1 MSGRAKWMSKMGLF
15 TILVWGLPLFVA
27 AQQKEGGLPVFQ
39 DDPIAAALD
48 SLAMV
53 KYFDKGL
60 VKPSSS
66 AVNKFNFSADSVPRY
81 DDAVYEARLAKLD
94 AESPFDLVYN
104 NAVKSYI
111 ELYAVR
117 KRELVSRALGLSQL
131 YFPMIEQLL
140 DKYNIPLEM
149 KYLCIVES
157 AMNPRVRSRAG
168 AMGLWQFMYTT
179 GILYDLKVSSYVD
192 ERCDPYKSTVAAC
205 EYLHFLYDMFGDWQL
220 VLAAYNS
227 GPGSVNK
234 AIRRS
239 GGKHTFWEIAQYLP
253 RETQGYVPAFIAVN
267 YVMRHTAEHNL
278 YSSIPKRSFYEVD
291 TVKIRQQVS
300 FDQLATVLNM
310 PKEEVEFLNPQYKKG
325 VIPYSAD
332 VPYSLCLPA
341 GKVGSFVTNE
351 QAIYN
356 YLKKESPGNQ
366 DVVAMQEV
374 MEDYTVR
381 KGDHLNNVAN
391 KFKCTIYDLK
401 LWNNLK
407 TNYIKPGQHLTVYIN
422 KIGNSPIPTVKPQQE
437 KLGTGGS
444 GTVPPV
450 QTTQAVE
457 NNRPV
462 EQTPNGKYYTI
473 GKGDTLWEISKKTG
487 ASIDVIK
494 KLNNFGD
501 KYMLLPGQKIKVG

>member
-1 MSGRAKWMSKMGLF
+1 MRKIVILAGCLIWRAVS
-15 TILVWGLPLFVA
+15 
-27 AQQKEGGLPVFQ
+27 AQQDNGVPVFQ
-39 DDPIAAALD
+39 DDAIAAALD

-60 VKPSSS
+60 TKPPSPNLS
-66 AVNKFNFSADSVPRY
+66 KFHFSPDSIPRY
-81 DDAVYEARLAKLD
+81 DDAVYESRLQKLD
-94 AESPFDLVYN
+94 AESPFDLQFN
-104 NAVKSYI
+104 PAVKSYI

-179 GILYDLKVSSYVD
+179 GILYDLKVTSYVD

-205 EYLHFLYDMFGDWQL
+205 EYLHFLYEMFGDWQL

-239 GGKHTFWEIAQYLP
+239 GGKHTFWEIAPYLP

-267 YVMRHTAEHNL
+267 YVMRNTAEHNL

-291 TVKIRQQVS
+291 TVKIKQQVS
-300 FDQLATVLNM
+300 FEQLSAILGIPV
-310 PKEEVEFLNPQYKKG
+310 EEIEFLNPEYKKA
-325 VIPYSAD
+325 VIPYSAEH
-332 VPYSLCLPA
+332 PYTLTLPA
-341 GKVGSFVTNE
+341 GKIGNFVTNE

-356 YLKKESPGNQ
+356 YLKKEKPTSQ
-366 DVVAMQEV
+366 DVMAMQEV
-374 MEDYTVR
+374 QEVYTVK
-381 KGDHLNNVAN
+381 KGEHLNTIAN
-391 KFKCTIYDLK
+391 KYKCTIYDLK

-407 TNYIKPGQHLTVYIN
+407 TNYVKPGQQLTVFVN
-422 KIGNSPIPTVKPQQE
+422 KIGTNTAAP
-437 KLGTGGS
+437 
-444 GTVPPV
+444 
-450 QTTQAVE
+450 AVAQ
-457 NNRPV
+457 PGQSSKVV
-462 EQTPNGKYYTI
+462 EQNGPGKYYTI
-473 GKGDTLWEISKKTG
+473 GKGDTLWEIARKTG
-487 ASIDVIK
+487 STIDAIK
-494 KLNNFGD
+494 RLNNFGD
-501 KYMLLPGQKIKVG
+501 KYMLLPGQKIKIG